1 MALGNFTNYWF
12 RVAPSSSY
20 TCMYHYLLNGSHTSG
35 TIFSFQAPQKTL
47 SPVLQRPVGNS
58 NFMVHYNPGSPN
70 PNVNKCTVQ
79 VTANAPNGNVTG
91 DTVSQGGNIYTG
103 SDSSSL
109 NGLGNIVMTR
119 TCIPINHPPHN
130 APECQCNGS
139 PKAFDFDAVKVTYTS
154 TASYEVSWVPPG
166 SPKQGTNS

>member
-119 TCIPINHPPHN
+119 SCVPINYNHDN
-130 APECQCNGS
+130 DADDTGLTF
-139 PKAFDFDAVKVTYTS
+139 AAVKVTYTS
-154 TASYEVSWVPPG
+154 TASYEVLWIPPG
-166 SPKQGTNS
+166 SPTQGTNS